1 MSANISCY
9 SKKYD
14 QPRIEKIQSIIDD
27 VKASIGFQTTSLSG
41 SSGLSELSELSELAE
56 EQLAKP
62 SNLALSPAASEAQAE
77 ANKTSIEASESVIAT
92 NSTST
97 SSTSSTI
104 KREKSPYVLA
114 IGEIS
119 YQLCYGENYIGRDE
133 SNQIVIDDYH
143 ISRLHALVVVHS
155 NNKVAIFDLGSLNG
169 TFVKGRLIKCAALE
183 VGDKIKLG
191 SSCQLTLSL
200 SLAGFGTVIKIKL
213 KGQQIA
219 DSSLEQLN
227 QSADGVIN
235 NDDQDNSSLIN

>member
-1 MSANISCY
+1 MSANLSCY

-27 VKASIGFQTTSLSG
+27 VKASIGFQTTSLAG
-41 SSGLSELSELSELAE
+41 SSGLAELSELAE

-62 SNLALSPAASEAQAE
+62 SNLALPSAASEAQE
-77 ANKTSIEASESVIAT
+77 QANKTSIEASKSSIVT
-92 NSTST
+92 GSTST
-97 SSTSSTI
+97 TSTSSTI

-119 YQLCYGENYIGRDE
+119 YQLCYGENYIGRDQ

-155 NNKVAIFDLGSLNG
+155 NNKVAVFDLGSLNG
-169 TFVKGRLIKCAALE
+169 TFVRGRLIKCAALE

-191 SSCQLTLSL
+191 SSCQLTLNVS
-200 SLAGFGTVIKIKL
+200 T
-213 KGQQIA
+213 
-219 DSSLEQLN
+219 ELN
-227 QSADGVIN
+227 QLTDKH
-235 NDDQDNSSLIN
+235 DQGDSSLIN